1 MISGIGNYRSYGEI
15 IMARRTRTKQ
25 AVAYCRV
32 SSIGQQ
38 KNGSG
43 LNRQEEII
51 AEYAGQAGYELIE
64 VYHEA
69 MTGSDADR
77 PMFTRMLAD
86 ILSNGCRVII
96 VERLDRLA
104 RDLVIQNQLVVMLCS
119 KGLTLISADTQQ
131 DVTAAFFGDPMLK
144 AMIQVQG
151 VFAELDKS
159 MLVAKLRKSREAK
172 KAKTGRCEGRKPY
185 GYYPGEDEVIKR
197 IKQLYRKPRGEKR
210 LGFQTIAKKLNEEG
224 VPTRT
229 GAKWSDVLVKSILT
243 RKK

>member
-1 MISGIGNYRSYGEI
+1 
-15 IMARRTRTKQ
+15 MARKSKQ

-32 SSIGQQ
+32 SSAGQQ
-38 KNGSG
+38 RNGTG
-43 LNRQEEII
+43 LDRQEEII
-51 AEYAGQAGYELIE
+51 AEYAKQAGYELIE

-69 MTGSDADR
+69 ITGTDADR
-77 PMFTRMLAD
+77 PMFTEMLAD
-86 ILSNGCRVII
+86 ILSNGCRTII

-185 GYYPGEDEVIKR
+185 GYYPGEAEIVKR
-197 IKQLYRKPRGEKR
+197 VKALRRKPHGERRKGYRAIAKQLNK
-210 LGFQTIAKKLNEEG
+210 EG
-224 VPTRT
+224 IPTRS
-229 GAKWSDVLVKSILT
+229 GVSWSDSQVKSILA